1 MKKTEQ
7 IPQSPSLVVVTGKPC
22 TGKTAIANTLSEEYS
37 LPLFSKDSVK
47 EILFDTMGFDD
58 RDLSKRYGVAA
69 YALLDYLIEENLNRG
84 RSLMVESNFNPDY
97 DNEKFQN
104 WQARYGAVVL
114 QIVCETDGE
123 VLFNRFADRARSQ
136 ERHPGHNDLASLE
149 EWKPI
154 LTSGSLMPLDIE
166 GEVIRVDTT
175 SFEDL
180 DLTHARTAISHLL
193 N

>member
-1 MKKTEQ
+1 MKKEQ
-7 IPQSPSLVVVTGKPC
+7 IPQSPNLVVVTGKPC
-22 TGKTAIANTLSEEYS
+22 TGKTAIAKTLSEEYL
-37 LPLFSKDSVK
+37 LPLFSKDGVK

-58 RDLSKRYGVAA
+58 RDLSKRYGAAA
-69 YALLDYLIEENLNRG
+69 YALLDYIIEGNLHRG

-97 DNEKFQN
+97 DNGKFQN
-104 WQARYGAVVL
+104 WQVKYGATVL
-114 QIVCETDGE
+114 QIICETDGK

-136 ERHPGHNDLASLE
+136 ERHPGHNDLESLE
-149 EWKPI
+149 EWEPF

-175 SFEDL
+175 SFDDL
-180 DLTHARTAISHLL
+180 DLTLARAALSHLL